1 MGHTAT
7 HYSFHSKIWGE
18 RGCKCVGQIQRDGE
32 MSEIGVHDVRF
43 TKNQKLKEKKK
54 EKQKTKKQ
62 KQGKVV

>member
-1 MGHTAT
+1 MQGWRADT
-7 HYSFHSKIWGE
+7 KGW
-18 RGCKCVGQIQRDGE
+18 E